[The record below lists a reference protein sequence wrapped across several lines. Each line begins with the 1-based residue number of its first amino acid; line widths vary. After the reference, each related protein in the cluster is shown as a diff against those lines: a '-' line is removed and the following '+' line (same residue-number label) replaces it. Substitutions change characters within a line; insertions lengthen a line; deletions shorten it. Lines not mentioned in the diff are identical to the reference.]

1 MAALIGV
8 SVKPGA
14 GGGDDSYVCTVPLD
28 LLSEDGVPPA
38 EGDKVS
44 YSVDGT
50 VQSVDGNNANVEID
64 AVNGQPVEGSAAEE
78 AGESPE
84 EEASEDQGTG
94 ANKPPVAAG
103 GKKAMGPIPPVTGI
117 PPVNKAATALM
128 GKNLRKKAAANSLG
142 MF

>member
-14 GGGDDSYVCTVPLD
+14 GGAGGDNEAAEYVCTVPLD

-38 EGDKVS
+38 QGDKVS

-50 VQSVDGNNANVEID
+50 VQSVSGDNADVKID
-64 AVNGQPVEGSAAEE
+64 AVNGQPVEGSAGEE
-78 AGESPE
+78 AGESPAE
-84 EEASEDQGTG
+84 ETAEDQQESKGPG
-94 ANKPPVAAG
+94 ASGMFSPKAA
-103 GKKAMGPIPPVTGI
+103 AA
-117 PPVNKAATALM
+117 NKAATALM
-128 GKNLRKKAAANSLG
+128 GSNLRKKAAANSLG